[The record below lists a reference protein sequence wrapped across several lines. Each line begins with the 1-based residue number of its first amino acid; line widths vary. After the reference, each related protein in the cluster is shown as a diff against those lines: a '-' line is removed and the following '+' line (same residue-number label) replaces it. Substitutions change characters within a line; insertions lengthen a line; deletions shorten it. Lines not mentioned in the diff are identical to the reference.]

1 MNTFIETNFITEMK
15 NLIPNFIKN
24 FNKSYSYL
32 GDEIT
37 KIRIETYDDE
47 DYIVIAPVGN
57 DGKPMKMNKSRVVIP
72 KEIREKW
79 N

>member
-15 NLIPNFIKN
+15 KPCYRVLIPNLIKN

-37 KIRIETYDDE
+37 K
-47 DYIVIAPVGN
+47 
-57 DGKPMKMNKSRVVIP
+57 
-72 KEIREKW
+72 
-79 N
+79 